1 MSFARRALRVAA
13 PATLLA
19 IGSIGCGGGAPL
31 LHPARTLNT
40 GDLRAMGGVSANVAV
55 GSLADDL
62 RTARQIAGRDPEG
75 STTPGAPGSN
85 PEYAKGAMVAAA
97 IAPGLAP
104 FVGARIGVGGSFEG
118 GLVYT
123 GRSVRADMRRSFDDK
138 NWSLSLGLG
147 ATAALYGRQQGQD
160 LPNVELGSLKG
171 YGLDLPILG
180 GWQSNGG
187 LYMFWFGARAGFEID
202 TIEKLTSEPKAV
214 TIGGQPIRL
223 EATRWYG
230 GPLIGA
236 STGFRH
242 VHVALEISATYNAVN
257 GTYNDTRV
265 SVNGFAIVPATA
277 LWWTFD

>member
-1 MSFARRALRVAA
+1 MSLGRRAIAVAA
-13 PATLLA
+13 LA
-19 IGSIGCGGGAPL
+19 SIGCGGGTPL
-31 LHPARTLNT
+31 LHPARTLNA

-62 RTARQIAGRDPEG
+62 RTAREIAARGEPATPE
-75 STTPGAPGSN
+75 SSSQ
-85 PEYAKGAMVAAA
+85 YAKGALVSAAV
-97 IAPGLAP
+97 APGLAP
-104 FVGARIGVGGSFEG
+104 FVGARIGVGSSFEG

-123 GRSVRADMRRSFDDK
+123 GRSVRADMRRSFDGK

-147 ATAALYGRQQGQD
+147 GTAALYGRQQGQELPGVD
-160 LPNVELGSLKG
+160 LSLLKG

-202 TIEKLTSEPKAV
+202 RIERLTSEPKPVPAF
-214 TIGGQPIRL
+214 GENPIRL

-230 GPLIGA
+230 GPVIGA
-236 STGFRH
+236 ATGFRH
-242 VHVALEISATYNAVN
+242 IHVALEIAATYNAAS
-257 GTYNDTRV
+257 GTFNDTRV
-265 SVNGFAIVPATA
+265 TVNGFAIVPATA

>member
-1 MSFARRALRVAA
+1 M
-13 PATLLA
+13 
-19 IGSIGCGGGAPL
+19 SIGCGGGTPL

-62 RTARQIAGRDPEG
+62 RTAREIAGRDPEG
-75 STTPGAPGSN
+75 ATVPGAPGSN

-97 IAPGLAP
+97 VAPGLAP
-104 FVGARIGVGGSFEG
+104 FVGARIGVGSSFEG

-147 ATAALYGRQQGQD
+147 GTAALYGRQQGQD
-160 LPNVELGSLKG
+160 LPNVDLSALKG
-171 YGLDLPILG
+171 YGLDLPVLG

-202 TIEKLTSEPKAV
+202 TIERLTSEPKPV
-214 TIGGQPIRL
+214 TLGGQPIRL

-236 STGFRH
+236 ATGFRH
-242 VHVALEISATYNAVN
+242 IHVALEIAATFNALN

-265 SVNGFAIVPATA
+265 TVTGFAIVPATA

>member
-1 MSFARRALRVAA
+1 MLRARRAIVLAA
-13 PATLLA
+13 LF
-19 IGSIGCGGGAPL
+19 SVGCGGGTPL
-31 LHPARTLNT
+31 LHPARTLNG

-62 RTARQIAGRDPEG
+62 RTAREIAARQGGADG
-75 STTPGAPGSN
+75 S
-85 PEYAKGAMVAAA
+85 PEYAKGALVSAAV
-97 IAPGLAP
+97 APGLAP
-104 FVGARIGVGGSFEG
+104 FVGARIGVGNSFEG
-118 GLVYT
+118 GLAYT
-123 GRSVRADMRRSFDDK
+123 GRSVRADMRRSFDEK

-147 ATAALYGRQQGQD
+147 GTAALYGRQQGQD
-160 LPNVELGSLKG
+160 LPAVDLSSLKG

-202 TIEKLTSEPKAV
+202 TIEKLTSEPKPAPV
-214 TIGGQPIRL
+214 FPQPIRL

-236 STGFRH
+236 ATGFHH
-242 VHVALEISATYNAVN
+242 VHVAIEIAATYNSVT